1 MVLNLDFN
9 SDKSIYVQIK
19 EEITKAIASGELKI
33 NESLPSVRSMA
44 ENIGVNLHTV
54 NKYYNELKEEGFLNI
69 DRRKGAIV
77 AQLPMKIDNTTRQK
91 NKLDLE
97 LLVAKSYLSG
107 ISKEE
112 FLSLSSSL
120 FDKYE
125 VKYYE

>member
-1 MVLNLDFN
+1 MILNLDFN

-54 NKYYNELKEEGFLNI
+54 NKSYNELKEEGFLNI

-77 AQLPMKIDNTTRQK
+77 AQLPMETENSTRQK
-91 NKLDLE
+91 NRIDLE

-107 ISKEE
+107 INKEE
-112 FLSLSSSL
+112 FLTLSKNL

>member
-54 NKYYNELKEEGFLNI
+54 NKSYNELKEEGFLNI

-77 AQLPMKIDNTTRQK
+77 AQLPMKMDNTTRQK

>member
-54 NKYYNELKEEGFLNI
+54 NKSYNELNEEGFLNI

>member
-33 NESLPSVRSMA
+33 NESIPSVRSMA

-54 NKYYNELKEEGFLNI
+54 NKSYNELKEEGFLNI

>member
-1 MVLNLDFN
+1 MILNLDFN

-54 NKYYNELKEEGFLNI
+54 NKSYNELKEEGFLNI

-77 AQLPMKIDNTTRQK
+77 AQLPMETENSTRKK
-91 NKLDLE
+91 NRLDLE

-107 ISKEE
+107 INKEE
-112 FLSLSSSL
+112 FLTLSKNL

>member
-44 ENIGVNLHTV
+44 EDIGVNLHTV
-54 NKYYNELKEEGFLNI
+54 NKSYNELKEEGFLNI

>member
-54 NKYYNELKEEGFLNI
+54 NKSYNELKEEGLLNI

-91 NKLDLE
+91 NKFELE

-112 FLSLSSSL
+112 FLSLSSNL

>member
-54 NKYYNELKEEGFLNI
+54 NKSYNELKEEGFLNI

-91 NKLDLE
+91 NKLALE

>member
-54 NKYYNELKEEGFLNI
+54 NKSYNELKEEGFLNI

-77 AQLPMKIDNTTRQK
+77 AQLPMKKDNTTRQK

>member
-44 ENIGVNLHTV
+44 ENIGVDLHTV
-54 NKYYNELKEEGFLNI
+54 NKSYNELKEEGFLNI

>member
-54 NKYYNELKEEGFLNI
+54 NKSYNELKEEGFLNI

-77 AQLPMKIDNTTRQK
+77 AELPIKDANPTRQK

-112 FLSLSSSL
+112 FLSLSSNL

-125 VKYYE
+125 VKYHE

>member
-1 MVLNLDFN
+1 MILNLDFN

-19 EEITKAIASGELKI
+19 EEITKSIASGELKI

-54 NKYYNELKEEGFLNI
+54 NKSYNELKEEGFLNI